1 MTRTLPAPYPDPVMK
16 HSPERKIRETSIK
29 RRVFSA
35 PTLVSFGVAAG
46 FILFLA
52 TRFDLDW
59 SETWSAIRGINPW
72 LYLVGVLLYY
82 LSFIFRGARW
92 RILAT
97 NAATGDNPK
106 IPSAPRAAQLIIIG
120 WFVNSVT
127 WLRLGDA
134 YRAYAFAED
143 TESSFS
149 WSLGTLLAERVMDMV
164 IVAAVLVIAAVALT
178 AGSGHAMSGYIVAA
192 ALAMATGI
200 VAVTLLM
207 KIYGERAARWL
218 PGRVKSAYERF
229 RQGALGSFG
238 QLPAVMALGVAGW
251 IFEMGRLY
259 MVLLALGLDTSL
271 ALIPV
276 VALGHAV
283 LSTVPTPG
291 GVGAVEPGVTG
302 LLLIELSQPEAA
314 AATIVDRSITYLSI
328 IAVGGA
334 LFLLRQALRAR
345 GAVSGERA
353 AAKSGSR

>member
-1 MTRTLPAPYPDPVMK
+1 MIRDAPSAYPDPVMK
-16 HSPERKIRETSIK
+16 HSPERKIRETSIT

-35 PTLVSFGVAAG
+35 PTLISFGVAAG

-164 IVAAVLVIAAVALT
+164 IVATVLVIAAVALT

-192 ALAMATGI
+192 ALAMAVGI

-238 QLPAVMALGVAGW
+238 QLPAVMALGVAGLD
-251 IFEMGRLY
+251 IRDGKAIHGSAGARAGYQPGADSGRR
-259 MVLLALGLDTSL
+259 AGTRGSKHGSDAGWCGRGRTRRDRTAANRAKPAGS
-271 ALIPV
+271 
-276 VALGHAV
+276 
-283 LSTVPTPG
+283 G
-291 GVGAVEPGVTG
+291 GG
-302 LLLIELSQPEAA
+302 
-314 AATIVDRSITYLSI
+314 DHR
-328 IAVGGA
+328 
-334 LFLLRQALRAR
+334 
-345 GAVSGERA
+345 
-353 AAKSGSR
+353 

>member
-1 MTRTLPAPYPDPVMK
+1 MK
-16 HSPERKIRETSIK
+16 RSPERKIRETSIA
-29 RRVFSA
+29 RRVFSL
-35 PTLVSFGVAAG
+35 PTLISFGVAAG
-46 FILFLA
+46 VILFLA

-59 SETWSAIRGINPW
+59 SETWSAVRGINPW
-72 LYLVGVLLYY
+72 LYLVGLLLYY

-97 NAATGDNPK
+97 NAASADGGNPK

-164 IVAAVLVIAAVALT
+164 IVAVVLLIAAVALT
-178 AGSGHAMSGYIVAA
+178 AGSGHAISGYIVAA
-192 ALAMATGI
+192 AMAMATGI
-200 VAVTLLM
+200 VAITLMM

-218 PGRVKSAYERF
+218 PARVKSAYDRF
-229 RQGALGSFG
+229 RQGALGSFR

-259 MVLLALGLDTSL
+259 MVLMALGLDASL

-328 IAVGGA
+328 IIVGGA

-345 GAVSGERA
+345 GSVSREKA
-353 AAKSGSR
+353 AAGSGPR